1 MVGAVGEWLLQSGN
15 SLETSLL
22 QGSHF
27 LFQSAVHPQHV
38 FHVPLADFEVLSKLR
53 VDLSDLI
60 VATKDEVDFCGCFCE
75 HFVELCS
82 LLAASL

>member
-1 MVGAVGEWLLQSGN
+1 MVGAVGERLLQSSN

-22 QGSHF
+22 QGGHF

-38 FHVPLADFEVLSKLR
+38 FHVPLADFQVLSELR

-60 VATKDEVDFCGCFCE
+60 IAAKNEVDLCGCFCE